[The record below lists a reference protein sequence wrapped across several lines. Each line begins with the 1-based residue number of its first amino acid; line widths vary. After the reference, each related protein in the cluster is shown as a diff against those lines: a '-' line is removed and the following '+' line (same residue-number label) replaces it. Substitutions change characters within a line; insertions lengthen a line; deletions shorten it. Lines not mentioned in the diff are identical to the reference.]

1 MLYLLRQSTHVG
13 SQWEGHL
20 TNQRG
25 GAYVGY
31 CEYTYVF
38 SACFCACL
46 ALCLLRRL
54 KECEKYSYFWYC
66 KCPRYSQERMD
77 LSCECII
84 GPRGGSNH
92 KSRPGGQNLILITN
106 VSLPVYLSSYP
117 AINAI
122 FLAFSKS
129 GPEIF
134 FRSVVFWYPKRLRKS
149 T

>member
-1 MLYLLRQSTHVG
+1 MPFCLFRVRNFEKFAPLNNCGSTLNSYPIFFVLFAFLYPRRISWIPLRYEVPLFWLKIPYESVQTSTMI
-13 SQWEGHL
+13 L
-20 TNQRG
+20 
-25 GAYVGY
+25 
-31 CEYTYVF
+31 
-38 SACFCACL
+38 
-46 ALCLLRRL
+46 
-54 KECEKYSYFWYC
+54 
-66 KCPRYSQERMD
+66 
-77 LSCECII
+77 